1 MKRLFVNA
9 GILAWK
15 NDSFYYIE
23 EGCLGVDGDT
33 ICYIGKERPQD
44 AYDDVRDMSGRLLMP
59 GLIDCHC
66 HNAMTLLRGIG
77 SDLPLQQ
84 WLFD

>member
-44 AYDDVRDMSGRLLMP
+44 DYDDVRDMSGKLLMP
-59 GLIDCHC
+59 GLID
-66 HNAMTLLRGIG
+66 G
-77 SDLPLQQ
+77 SE
-84 WLFD
+84 